1 MLKYLAIRLTCESS
15 CEKMAS
21 KANILGAA
29 TPTLRSSGAAEPL
42 HTDGSINVTCFFRLS
57 RLKKLFE
64 LSDSTPGDP
73 LDDVVEFDTLSITLT
88 CKKEIRFYLIC
99 DERKSKCSVTVVGML
114 VRIIAGV

>member
-1 MLKYLAIRLTCESS
+1 MFKYLAIWLTCESS
-15 CEKMAS
+15 CEKIAS

-64 LSDSTPGDP
+64 LSDSAPGAP
-73 LDDVVEFDTLSITLT
+73 FDDVVEFDTLSITLT
-88 CKKEIRFYLIC
+88 
-99 DERKSKCSVTVVGML
+99 
-114 VRIIAGV
+114 